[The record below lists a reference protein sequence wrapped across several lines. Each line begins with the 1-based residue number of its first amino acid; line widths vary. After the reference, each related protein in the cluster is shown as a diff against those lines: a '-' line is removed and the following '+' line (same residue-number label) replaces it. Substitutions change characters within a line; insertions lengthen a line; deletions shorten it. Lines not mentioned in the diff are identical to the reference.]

1 MTASANTGTLL
12 VTGATGGV
20 GAEIVRHA
28 ARDGFQVIAV
38 GRDESRLEALLAGL
52 DAKQPVH
59 PAVADVTDWRKL
71 SEAIASAIALSGG
84 LDVAVA
90 NAGTMTVG
98 DFESGD
104 PESWRDMVL
113 TNVLGVAHTI
123 KATYDRIV
131 SARGR
136 FVLMG
141 SAIGHRHLAGSFYS
155 ATKFAVAAIAE
166 NLRLQLVGTGARATL
181 VEPGKVDTPIWPVRP
196 EPSLNAADLAR
207 TVMWAIRQP
216 PHIDLNQV
224 LVRPTGQPL

>member
-166 NLRLQLVGTGARATL
+166 NLRGCARDARRTGQGRH
-181 VEPGKVDTPIWPVRP
+181 
-196 EPSLNAADLAR
+196 ADLAGPAR
-207 TVMWAIRQP
+207 AEPERGGPCTHRHVGDP
-216 PHIDLNQV
+216 PTPAH
-224 LVRPTGQPL
+224 

>member
-1 MTASANTGTLL
+1 MKASVISRTVL

-28 ARDGFQVIAV
+28 AGAGFQVIAV
-38 GRDESRLEALLAGL
+38 GRDEARLEALTGDL
-52 DAKQPVH
+52 DARRPVH
-59 PAVADVTDWRKL
+59 AVVADVTDWGQL
-71 SEAIASAIALSGG
+71 SEAIDSAIARSGG
-84 LDVAVA
+84 LDVAIA
-90 NAGTMTVG
+90 NAGTMTTG

-104 PESWRDMVL
+104 PQSWRDMVL

-123 KATYDRIV
+123 KATYGRIV
-131 SARGR
+131 PARGR

-141 SAIGHRHLAGSFYS
+141 SVTGHRPLAGSFYS

-196 EPSLNAADLAR
+196 EPSLHAADVAR